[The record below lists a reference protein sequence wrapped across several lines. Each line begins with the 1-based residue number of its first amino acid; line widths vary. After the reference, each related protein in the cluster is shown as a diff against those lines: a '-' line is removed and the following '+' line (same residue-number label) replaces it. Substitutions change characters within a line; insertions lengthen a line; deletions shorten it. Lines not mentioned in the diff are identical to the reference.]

1 MPRVQLDIEERRD
14 QAKIEN
20 SNVLFPVLHRPK
32 LLENLVRI
40 LPFWPNWLCK
50 YVTSPLHHLCV
61 RVQNHSHKKIQ
72 HFFYK
77 IRLACGEHKES
88 GHRISLFGGGGTYSY
103 IRVLRT
109 LEMASEI
116 SYFQGL

>member
-1 MPRVQLDIEERRD
+1 MS
-14 QAKIEN
+14 QAHCTIYVFV
-20 SNVLFPVLHRPK
+20 SN
-32 LLENLVRI
+32 
-40 LPFWPNWLCK
+40 
-50 YVTSPLHHLCV
+50 
-61 RVQNHSHKKIQ
+61 NHSHKKIQ